1 MAENRQYEEGTI
13 YEAGV
18 GIYFSD
24 GGDHTNIN
32 VEDEILDKINLN
44 TEDIQALNTRMTT
57 AEGNISALD
66 GRLTTAEG
74 DIDAIEARV
83 TAIENDPATVSVGT
97 TTTGAEGTQASVT
110 NSGTAHNAVLNF
122 TIPKGDT
129 GATGAT
135 GPQGP
140 QGPQGE
146 TGPQGPTGA
155 TGATGA
161 TGPQGPQG
169 ETGPQGPQGETGPQG
184 PTGATGPAGPAG
196 PGVPTG
202 GTAGQVL
209 SKVDGTDYNTKWVT
223 PSGGGGGITKLYYS
237 NYTPNVSTDF
247 VVPGNEDVDIEIA
260 ADAVHK
266 GNSALIGWL
275 PFSTTTAKQ
284 NPNWFIQH
292 RHWEYLRSGS
302 RSFND
307 DTAKFWVIDS
317 NDPGYTNGELY
328 RTEKNNYY
336 IRNAQFYIG
345 KLVINSNV
353 SSISLVKCTNSIA
366 ILKSVIN
373 SSDARHI
380 KSVYNIKVAILV
392 NHSSSNYELVTVP
405 IHTWSVN
412 SNFSA
417 TFSVD
422 INDRLYTFKM
432 LYNNTD
438 DSFTFTKI
446 NVGSF
451 A

>member
-1 MAENRQYEEGTI
+1 MADNRQYKEGTI

-44 TEDIQALNTRMTT
+44 TEDIQALDTRMTT

-83 TAIENDPATVSVGT
+83 TAIENDPATG
-97 TTTGAEGTQASVT
+97 E
-110 NSGTAHNAVLNF
+110 
-122 TIPKGDT
+122 P
-129 GATGAT
+129 
-135 GPQGP
+135 GP

-146 TGPQGPTGA
+146 PGPQGPQGEP
-155 TGATGA
+155 GPQGPQGEPGPQGPQGE

-184 PTGATGPAGPAG
+184 PTGATGATGATGPAG

-209 SKVDGTDYNTKWVT
+209 SKVDGTNYNTKWVT
-223 PSGGGGGITKLYYS
+223 PSGGGGGVTKLYYS

-284 NPNWFIQH
+284 NPNWFIHH
-292 RHWEYLRSGS
+292 RHWKYERSGS

-317 NDPGYTNGELY
+317 DDPGYTNGELY

-345 KLVINSNV
+345 KLVITSNM
-353 SSISLVKCTNSIA
+353 SSISLLKCTNSIA

-373 SSDARHI
+373 ASNARHI

-392 NHSSSNYELVTVP
+392 NHSSANYELVTVP
-405 IHTWSVN
+405 IHTWSTTK
-412 SNFSA
+412 NFSA

-422 INDRLYTFKM
+422 INDTLYTFKM
-432 LYNNTD
+432 FYNNSD

-446 NVGSF
+446 NGGSF
-451 A
+451 S